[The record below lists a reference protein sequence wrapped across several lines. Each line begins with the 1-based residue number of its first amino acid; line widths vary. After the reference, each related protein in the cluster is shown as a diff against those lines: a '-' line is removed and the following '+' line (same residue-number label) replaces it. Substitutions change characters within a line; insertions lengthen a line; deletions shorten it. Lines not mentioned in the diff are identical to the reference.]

1 MIRYR
6 TDVHEITTFMRVSN
20 KMPAQCGRIYT
31 LRLASLALSFRLV
44 RLFITKGKAERRG
57 VFRPKGL
64 FAFSLLLAHLFRGG
78 STQVV

>member
-1 MIRYR
+1 
-6 TDVHEITTFMRVSN
+6 MRVSN

-44 RLFITKGKAERRG
+44 RLFITKGKAERRE

-64 FAFSLLLAHLFRGG
+64 FAFSLLLVRLFRGG
-78 STQVV
+78 LHYSKPKREPASEERYN